1 MVDIHDEYRPTG
13 YSRTYPN
20 LMTQEGIGGDE
31 TSPENRQTLTILFTR
46 MLAGAGDNTICYYD
60 ARVRRNSSH
69 AYQLAKAVCLYSPWQ
84 FLYWYDRPAQSPHE
98 AGGAGNSQRLIGDE
112 PELEFFDA
120 VPTVWDETRVL
131 KGEIGQLAVIARRRG
146 AEWYVGCMNAEQAR
160 TITLPLDFLEAGREY
175 TATVYSD
182 DPTVRTRT
190 QVAVTRRTVD
200 ADTVLTISLSLQ
212 GGQAMRILP
221 REPQP

>member
-1 MVDIHDEYRPTG
+1 
-13 YSRTYPN
+13 
-20 LMTQEGIGGDE
+20 
-31 TSPENRQTLTILFTR
+31 
-46 MLAGAGDNTICYYD
+46 
-60 ARVRRNSSH
+60 
-69 AYQLAKAVCLYSPWQ
+69 
-84 FLYWYDRPAQSPHE
+84 
-98 AGGAGNSQRLIGDE
+98 
-112 PELEFFDA
+112 